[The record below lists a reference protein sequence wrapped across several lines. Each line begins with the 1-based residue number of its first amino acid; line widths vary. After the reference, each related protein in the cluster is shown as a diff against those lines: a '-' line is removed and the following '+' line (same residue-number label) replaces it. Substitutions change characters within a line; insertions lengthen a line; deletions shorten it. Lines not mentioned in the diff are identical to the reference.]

1 MDQGAKSIF
10 FSGEYVTK
18 LYVSIYFLIKPSK
31 KLFHQILT
39 NLATQRRSF
48 CMNLNKLVAYSR
60 LVSTPFIKSI
70 ETCPYGGEE
79 VEKWP
84 PPSDIYNI
92 YLSTSYNLEI
102 L

>member
-1 MDQGAKSIF
+1 MPNSFF

-18 LYVSIYFLIKPSK
+18 LYVSISFLIKPSK

-39 NLATQRRSF
+39 NLATERRSF

-60 LVSTPFIKSI
+60 LVSTPSIKSI

-79 VEKWP
+79 VEK
-84 PPSDIYNI
+84 
-92 YLSTSYNLEI
+92 
-102 L
+102 

>member
-60 LVSTPFIKSI
+60 LVSTPSIKSI
-70 ETCPYGGEE
+70 ETYGGEE
-79 VEKWP
+79 VEKLP
-84 PPSDIYNI
+84 LPSDICNI

>member
-1 MDQGAKSIF
+1 MDQGAKFIF

-18 LYVSIYFLIKPSK
+18 LYVSISFLIKPSK

-48 CMNLNKLVAYSR
+48 CMNFNKLVAYSR
-60 LVSTPFIKSI
+60 LVSTLSIKSI

-84 PPSDIYNI
+84 PPSDISNI
-92 YLSTSYNLEI
+92 YLSTSYSL
-102 L
+102 